1 MFAVANWNDRENW
14 LFDTMCVIDDTVYM
28 RWMERERNCM
38 SGRRC
43 TTFSTHLYCGCRNF
57 SVQPN
62 WSSNCQNAFS
72 ELNTVWRME
81 RALRMTVQ
89 QHGET
94 SKQHFI
100 ENIDLCVQTSIFT
113 WAFIFDF
120 LKLRMVWWVAFRDKI
135 ETKCRHTRKH
145 LIIGSLRVLHEMQH
159 GRGHIGIFKLLRC
172 PSTIQANGYFWQ
184 EGVSFGWKIKFFW
197 TFFEKFSH
205 KSSEILEE
213 RY

>member
-14 LFDTMCVIDDTVYM
+14 LFDTMCVIDNTVYM
-28 RWMERERNCM
+28 RWIEREQNCM

-113 WAFIFDF
+113 ERLFSIFWNWEWF
-120 LKLRMVWWVAFRDKI
+120 NEWRF
-135 ETKCRHTRKH
+135 ETKLKQNVV
-145 LIIGSLRVLHEMQH
+145 IH
-159 GRGHIGIFKLLRC
+159 GNI
-172 PSTIQANGYFWQ
+172 
-184 EGVSFGWKIKFFW
+184 
-197 TFFEKFSH
+197 
-205 KSSEILEE
+205 
-213 RY
+213 